1 MSQRTA
7 HDVLNE
13 RAPKLYPYGYS
24 EERAWEE
31 YDGKRFAALA
41 DLIDAHEPKH
51 ADDYS
56 RSDAFIG
63 FEQLLTRAAEQV
75 EEWRMRKHYRS
86 YITDAADEIARETL
100 EEYPDETDAEELM
113 QAADYDGGITE
124 RVDSAVPIYYS
135 TIDLVFEENDLDVDD
150 GEVKALAGE
159 DADMAKLK
167 QVAIYEAI
175 YGEERAN
182 RDRIVACVNACKG
195 IAYPEIDVPTMIDA
209 LDIVQRAWSG
219 DGVNMAEAVDRCLV
233 VLARIDTEGSAS

>member
-1 MSQRTA
+1 
-7 HDVLNE
+7 
-13 RAPKLYPYGYS
+13 
-24 EERAWEE
+24 
-31 YDGKRFAALA
+31 
-41 DLIDAHEPKH
+41 
-51 ADDYS
+51 
-56 RSDAFIG
+56 
-63 FEQLLTRAAEQV
+63 
-75 EEWRMRKHYRS
+75 MRKHYRS

-175 YGEERAN
+175 YGAVSQRIRERVDERNAAREDAEPEDEE
-182 RDRIVACVNACKG
+182 
-195 IAYPEIDVPTMIDA
+195 
-209 LDIVQRAWSG
+209 
-219 DGVNMAEAVDRCLV
+219 
-233 VLARIDTEGSAS
+233 